1 MKTIETLDN
10 NVFRHLITTIG
21 ALPTS
26 FIDSMS
32 YYEMI
37 AWLVDYIKTQV
48 VPAVNNNA
56 EAVKEIQDWID
67 TLDLTSYVSE
77 KIDEMAESGELATII
92 AQLVDLGTMFAY
104 DTIAIMA
111 AAQNLTEGS
120 ICRVL
125 GNTNPLTGDGAFYRV
140 RELLNTDVIDG
151 VNKVTLTNTDNLIAV
166 RITDAGLDAMDT
178 RVDTLETTT
187 NRLANRKFLFIGDS
201 YGTGQNELQEQ
212 TTPWTT
218 LVPQYL
224 GLTVGT
230 NCWTDSH
237 NGSGFNHG
245 YGFKTQLQDLASTVP
260 DVNAITDIVIVGGYN
275 DKYYT
280 VTQIDNKMSEAFT
293 YAKTTYPN
301 AQIMLA
307 CVGWSKVYDTRQE
320 IANRSIPAYQG
331 CGKYGV
337 RYLGNTEY
345 ILHDYS
351 LFSGD
356 YYHPNQDGQN
366 ELSKYLATAIL
377 NGSCD
382 IHRWKNDSTLVSK
395 RESGDTLNPAYVIE
409 IQDNGTITFAA
420 DLNVIIRGTKTTFTS
435 NIGAVLC
442 DLNPDGLIMGAGIDI
457 FREAG
462 SLLCCEDNTSP
473 YYTINGTYYIQY
485 ATALHTGQLFFKCEK
500 KTSTESNINTYNPS
514 KLSITMPALYC

>member
-1 MKTIETLDN
+1 MKTIDTLDN

-37 AWLVDYIKTQV
+37 AWLVDYIKTEV

-56 EAVKEIQDWID
+56 EAVAEIQHWIE
-67 TLDLTSYVSE
+67 TLDLSSYVDE
-77 KIDEMAESGELATII
+77 KLEEMAESGELATLI
-92 AQLVDLGTMFAY
+92 AQIVDLGTMFAY
-104 DTIAIMA
+104 DTIAAMA
-111 AAQNLTEGS
+111 AAENLSEGS

-140 RELLNTDVIDG
+140 RTLLNTDVIDG

-178 RVDTLETTT
+178 RVDALETTT
-187 NRLANRKFLFIGDS
+187 NRLTNRKFLFVGDS
-201 YGTGQNELQEQ
+201 YGTGQNELSEQ

-230 NCWTDSH
+230 DCWTDSH
-237 NGSGFNHG
+237 NGSGFNAG
-245 YGFKTQLQDLASTVP
+245 YGFKVQLQDLAATVP
-260 DVNAITDIVIVGGYN
+260 DPNAITDIVIVGGYN
-275 DKYYT
+275 DKNST
-280 VTQIDNKMSEAFT
+280 IAQIDTKMAEAFT

-307 CVGWSKVYDTRQE
+307 CVGWSYVYDNRQA
-320 IANRSIPAYQG
+320 IALNSIPAYQG

-337 RYLGNTEY
+337 RYLTNTEY
-345 ILHDYS
+345 ILHDYT

-382 IHRWKNDSTLVSK
+382 VVRRNWDNIQLIKIDAN
-395 RESGDTLNPAYVIE
+395 DTLNPTYILVN
-409 IQDNGTITFAA
+409 QVNGTIDVSLALGYYVKNTPVSLTDNTDIPIAKIE
-420 DLNVIIRGTKTTFTS
+420 DS
-435 NIGAVLC
+435 
-442 DLNPDGLIMGAGIDI
+442 LIMGAGIECFPTQTTI
-457 FREAG
+457 FTTDSQGA
-462 SLLCCEDNTSP
+462 
-473 YYTINGTYYIQY
+473 NGGQTPVDLNLTYDS
-485 ATALHTGQLFFKCEK
+485 ANHKCLVSIHVNR
-500 KTSTESNINTYNPS
+500 TNINKSDVKNFLFDPIHLT
-514 KLSITMPALYC
+514 LPALFN